1 MREGAYETCPKHG
14 AYEPCDD
21 SPSCGE
27 CRDDQVATAKEDV
40 LRAAKGWRRC
50 RTAIGEGA
58 SRAWIDAN
66 ERLVEA
72 VDRWQK
78 LEGSR

>member
-27 CRDDQVATAKEDV
+27 CRDDQVATAKDDV
-40 LRAAKGWRRC
+40 LRAALKDCEAHPG
-50 RTAIGEGA
+50 
-58 SRAWIDAN
+58 D
-66 ERLVEA
+66 ERLCNEDDVCLCDLCAA
-72 VDRWQK
+72 VDRLAK